1 MLKSQRHE
9 QLMDLC
15 SQRGVISV
23 RQAAKIFGISEMT
36 VRRDFDELASTGAVV
51 REHGGIRL
59 PEVAQSVPSEIPYFD
74 KLAVRQSEKQRIAQ
88 AACALIEPDDTVFL
102 GPGSTCAVIARAL
115 PPVRLRIVTNSIIA
129 LNMLQI
135 HPGLEVCCLGGQY
148 RRRSGSF
155 IGPVA
160 EDSLAPLGIDKCF
173 IGTNGVMSGVISC
186 SNLEEG
192 RLQALACDRAASRF
206 LVFDS
211 SKLDQLDF
219 YNFYNLDRIDA
230 VITDAG
236 ASDEQRFAIESVTS
250 LIVAD

>member
-15 SQRGVISV
+15 SQRGMISV

-102 GPGSTCAVIARAL
+102 GPGSTCAAIARAL

-129 LNMLQI
+129 LNMLQT

-206 LVFDS
+206 LVCDS

-236 ASDEQRFAIESVTS
+236 ASDEQRFAIESATS

>member
-74 KLAVRQSEKQRIAQ
+74 KLAVRQGEKQRIAQ

-102 GPGSTCAVIARAL
+102 GPGSTCAAIARAL

-206 LVFDS
+206 LVCDS

-236 ASDEQRFAIESVTS
+236 ASDEQRFAIESATS

>member
-1 MLKSQRHE
+1 MLKTQRHE
-9 QLMDLC
+9 QLMELC
-15 SQRGVISV
+15 AQRGVVSV
-23 RQAAKIFGISEMT
+23 RQAARIFDISEMT
-36 VRRDFDELASTGAVV
+36 VRRDFDELAATGVVV

-59 PEVAQSVPSEIPYFD
+59 SDDTPSTPSEAPYFD
-74 KLAVRQSEKQRIAQ
+74 KLAIRQAEKQRIAL
-88 AACALIEPDDTVFL
+88 AACALIEPDDTIFL
-102 GPGSTCAVIARAL
+102 GPGSTCAAIARAL
-115 PPVRLRIVTNSIIA
+115 PSMRLRVVTSSIIA

-135 HPGLEVCCLGGQY
+135 HPDLEICCIGGQY

-155 IGPVA
+155 VGPVA

-206 LVFDS
+206 LVCDS
-211 SKLDQLDF
+211 SKLGQLDF

-230 VITDAG
+230 VVTDAG
-236 ASDEQRFAIESVTS
+236 INDAQREMIESVTS
-250 LIVAD
+250 LIVAE

>member
-15 SQRGVISV
+15 SQRSVISV

-102 GPGSTCAVIARAL
+102 GPGSTCAAIARAL

-206 LVFDS
+206 LVCDS
-211 SKLDQLDF
+211 SKLDQIDF
-219 YNFYNLDRIDA
+219 YNFYNLDRIDS

>member
-59 PEVAQSVPSEIPYFD
+59 PEVAQFVPSEIPHFD

-102 GPGSTCAVIARAL
+102 GPGSTCAAIARAL

>member
-36 VRRDFDELASTGAVV
+36 ARRDFDELASTGAVV

-59 PEVAQSVPSEIPYFD
+59 PEVAQSVPAEIPYFE
-74 KLAVRQSEKQRIAQ
+74 KLALRQQEKQRIAQ
-88 AACALIEPDDTVFL
+88 AACALIEPDDTIFL
-102 GPGSTCAVIARAL
+102 GPGSTCAAIARAL
-115 PPVRLRIVTNSIIA
+115 PPMRLRVVTNSIIA

-135 HPGLEVCCLGGQY
+135 HPNLEICCLGGQY

-155 IGPVA
+155 VGPVA

-173 IGTNGVMSGVISC
+173 IGTNGVMSGFISC
-186 SNLEEG
+186 TNLEEG
-192 RLQALACDRAASRF
+192 RLQALACDRAASRY
-206 LVFDS
+206 LVCDT
-211 SKLDQLDF
+211 SKLNQLDF

-230 VITDAG
+230 LITNDAITPG
-236 ASDEQRFAIESVTS
+236 QRTDIEATTRLVVAS
-250 LIVAD
+250 

>member
-36 VRRDFDELASTGAVV
+36 VRRDYDELASTGAVV
-51 REHGGIRL
+51 REYGGIRL
-59 PEVAQSVPSEIPYFD
+59 PEVAQSAPSEIPYFD

-102 GPGSTCAVIARAL
+102 GPGSTCAAIARAL

-129 LNMLQI
+129 LNMLQT

-206 LVFDS
+206 LVCDS

-236 ASDEQRFAIESVTS
+236 ASDEQRFAIESATS

>member
-36 VRRDFDELASTGAVV
+36 VRRDFDKLASTGAVV

-102 GPGSTCAVIARAL
+102 GPGSTCAAIARAL

-186 SNLEEG
+186 SSLEEG

-206 LVFDS
+206 LVCDS

-236 ASDEQRFAIESVTS
+236 ASDEQRFAIESATS

>member
-36 VRRDFDELASTGAVV
+36 VRRDFDELSSTGAVV

-102 GPGSTCAVIARAL
+102 GPGSTCAAIARAL

-135 HPGLEVCCLGGQY
+135 HPGLEVCCLGGQH

-192 RLQALACDRAASRF
+192 RLQALACNRATSRF
-206 LVFDS
+206 LVCDS

-219 YNFYNLDRIDA
+219 YNFYNLNRIDA

-236 ASDEQRFAIESVTS
+236 ASDEQRFAIESATS

>member
-88 AACALIEPDDTVFL
+88 AACALIETDDTVFL
-102 GPGSTCAVIARAL
+102 GPGSTCAAIARAL

-206 LVFDS
+206 LVCDS

-219 YNFYNLDRIDA
+219 YNFYNLDRIDS

-236 ASDEQRFAIESVTS
+236 ASDEQRFAIESATS

>member
-102 GPGSTCAVIARAL
+102 GPGSTCAAIARAL

-219 YNFYNLDRIDA
+219 YNFYNLNRIDA

>member
-102 GPGSTCAVIARAL
+102 GPGSTCAAIARAL

-160 EDSLAPLGIDKCF
+160 EDSLAPLGIDKCL

>member
-36 VRRDFDELASTGAVV
+36 VRRDFDELASTGSVV

-102 GPGSTCAVIARAL
+102 GPGSTCAAIARAL

-206 LVFDS
+206 LVCDS

-236 ASDEQRFAIESVTS
+236 ASDEQRFAIESATS

>member
-102 GPGSTCAVIARAL
+102 GPGSTCAAIARAL

-148 RRRSGSF
+148 RRRPGSF

-160 EDSLAPLGIDKCF
+160 EGSLAPLGIDKCF

-206 LVFDS
+206 LVCDS

-236 ASDEQRFAIESVTS
+236 ASDEQRFAIESATS

>member
-36 VRRDFDELASTGAVV
+36 VRRDFDELASTGSVV

-102 GPGSTCAVIARAL
+102 GPGSTCAAIARAL

-206 LVFDS
+206 LVCDS

>member
-102 GPGSTCAVIARAL
+102 GPGSTCAAIARSL

-206 LVFDS
+206 LVCDS

-219 YNFYNLDRIDA
+219 YNFYNLDRIDS

-236 ASDEQRFAIESVTS
+236 ASDEQRFAIESATS

>member
-74 KLAVRQSEKQRIAQ
+74 KLAVRQGEKQRIAQ

-102 GPGSTCAVIARAL
+102 GPGSTCAAIARAL

-206 LVFDS
+206 LVCDS

-236 ASDEQRFAIESVTS
+236 ASDEQRFAIESATS
-250 LIVAD
+250 LIVAN

>member
-74 KLAVRQSEKQRIAQ
+74 KLAVRQGEKQSIAQ

-102 GPGSTCAVIARAL
+102 GPGSTCAAIARAL

-155 IGPVA
+155 TGPVA

-206 LVFDS
+206 LVCDS

-236 ASDEQRFAIESVTS
+236 ASDEQRFAIESATS

>member
-102 GPGSTCAVIARAL
+102 GPGSTCAAIARAL

>member
-102 GPGSTCAVIARAL
+102 GPGSTCAAIARAL

-206 LVFDS
+206 LVCDS

-236 ASDEQRFAIESVTS
+236 ASDEQRFAIESATS

>member
-102 GPGSTCAVIARAL
+102 GPGSTCAAIARAL

-236 ASDEQRFAIESVTS
+236 ASDEQRFAIESATS

>member
-102 GPGSTCAVIARAL
+102 GPGSTCAAIARAL

-206 LVFDS
+206 LVCDS

>member
-59 PEVAQSVPSEIPYFD
+59 PEVAQFVPSEIPYFD

-102 GPGSTCAVIARAL
+102 GPGSTCAAIARAL

-206 LVFDS
+206 LVCDS
-211 SKLDQLDF
+211 SKLGQLDF
-219 YNFYNLDRIDA
+219 YNFYNLDRIDS

>member
-102 GPGSTCAVIARAL
+102 GPGSTCAAIARAL

-135 HPGLEVCCLGGQY
+135 HPRLEVCCLGGQY

>member
-59 PEVAQSVPSEIPYFD
+59 PEVAQSVPSENPYFD

-102 GPGSTCAVIARAL
+102 GPGSTCAAIARAL

-206 LVFDS
+206 LVCDS

-219 YNFYNLDRIDA
+219 YNFYNLDRIDS

-236 ASDEQRFAIESVTS
+236 ASDKQRFAIESVTS

>member
-15 SQRGVISV
+15 SQRGAVSV

-36 VRRDFDELASTGAVV
+36 VRRDFDVLASTGAVV
-51 REHGGIRL
+51 REYGGIRL
-59 PEVAQSVPSEIPYFD
+59 PDVSQSDPAETPYFE
-74 KLAVRQSEKQRIAQ
+74 KLAVRQGEKQRIAQ
-88 AACALIEPDDTVFL
+88 AACTLIEPDDTIFL
-102 GPGSTCAVIARAL
+102 GPGSTCAAIARAL
-115 PPVRLRIVTNSIIA
+115 PPIRLRVVTSSIIA

-155 IGPVA
+155 VGPVA

-173 IGTNGVMSGVISC
+173 IGTNGVTSGVISC

-192 RLQALACDRAASRF
+192 RLQSLACDRAACRY
-206 LVFDS
+206 LACDS
-211 SKLDQLDF
+211 HKLGQLDF
-219 YNFYNLDRIDA
+219 YNFYSLDRIDA
-230 VITDAG
+230 VVTDAG
-236 ASDEQRFAIESVTS
+236 ITDEQRREIEGVTS
-250 LIVAD
+250 LIVAS

>member
-74 KLAVRQSEKQRIAQ
+74 KLAVRQGEKQRIAQ

-102 GPGSTCAVIARAL
+102 GPGSTCAAIARAL

-155 IGPVA
+155 VGPVA

-206 LVFDS
+206 LVCDS

-236 ASDEQRFAIESVTS
+236 ASDEQRFAIESATS

>member
-9 QLMDLC
+9 QLMNLC

-102 GPGSTCAVIARAL
+102 GPGSTCAAIARAL

-206 LVFDS
+206 LVCDS

-236 ASDEQRFAIESVTS
+236 ASDEQRFAIESATS

>member
-74 KLAVRQSEKQRIAQ
+74 KLAVRQGEKQRIAQ

-102 GPGSTCAVIARAL
+102 GPGSTCAAIARAL

-206 LVFDS
+206 LACDS

-236 ASDEQRFAIESVTS
+236 ASDEQRFAIESATS

>member
-102 GPGSTCAVIARAL
+102 GPGSTCAAIARAL

-206 LVFDS
+206 LVCDS

-219 YNFYNLDRIDA
+219 YNFYNLDRIDS

>member
-15 SQRGVISV
+15 SLRGVISV

-102 GPGSTCAVIARAL
+102 GPGSTCAAIARAL

-206 LVFDS
+206 LVCDS

>member
-102 GPGSTCAVIARAL
+102 GPGSTCAAIARAL

-206 LVFDS
+206 LVCDS

-219 YNFYNLDRIDA
+219 YNFFNLDRIDA

-236 ASDEQRFAIESVTS
+236 ASDEQRFAIESATS